1 MNATLPAYEAAL
13 KAAKVPHTMHVYEGV
28 NHAFH
33 NDTSAER
40 YNKEAATLA
49 FDRTV
54 AFLKAKLG
62 GMTQ

>member
-1 MNATLPAYEAAL
+1 M
-13 KAAKVPHTMHVYEGV
+13 YEGV

-40 YNKEAATLA
+40 YDKAAATLA

-54 AFLKAKLG
+54 AFLKEKLG
-62 GMTQ
+62 ADDA